1 MAAKTKIAPAALQR
15 TLREIALEI
24 RADYAAKGKP
34 VYFAA
39 VPYVD
44 ALAYLDTRDL
54 SARYYEDPAKD
65 VIVYLLSNL
74 IYWRGETA
82 GRVKAELTAAL
93 EDHKINMLGA
103 L

>member
-1 MAAKTKIAPAALQR
+1 MSTKTKIEPAPLQR

-24 RADYAAKGKP
+24 RQDYAAKGKP

-44 ALAYLDTRDL
+44 ALVGLDTRDL
-54 SARYYEDPAKD
+54 SAKYYEDDADD
-65 VIVYLLSNL
+65 VIVYLLGNL

-82 GRVKAELTAAL
+82 TRVKAELTAAL
-93 EDHKINMLGA
+93 ADHKINLRGA